1 MPEHAPGDTPGH
13 LDIDAVSAF
22 IDRDLHDDDFAVI
35 SMHLTQCP
43 DCKREVLEVRT
54 TVFLLNTLPQY
65 EPRRSFCLGQEHM
78 RASRRR
84 ATQVAPTWET
94 GGLPASVA
102 TATAAATAAPPRFT
116 SWLPG
121 LQVAAMVAGVLLL
134 LVTVGDWRGFS
145 GDLSPQQFAAPT
157 AAAGLPAEQAPA
169 AALAPDAEQPPA
181 APAPSAAFLAEVD
194 SEQPVTTSGGTNLAD
209 SASQEVSEQS
219 VSRSAVSS
227 TASAGAA
234 AVTQPLTG
242 ADTASAPVSTVT
254 SGDTEA
260 AVSASEPG
268 SRLRLV
274 QIALFAILAWLVVTI
289 VGLRW
294 VRRLR

>member
-13 LDIDAVSAF
+13 LDTDAVSAF

-43 DCKREVLEVRT
+43 DCEREVLEVRA
-54 TVFLLNTLPQY
+54 TVFLLSTLPQY
-65 EPRRSFCLGQEHM
+65 EPRRSFCLGQEHA
-78 RASRRR
+78 RAARRR
-84 ATQVAPTWET
+84 AAQAAHASDTGALPPSVGPVTAP
-94 GGLPASVA
+94 
-102 TATAAATAAPPRFT
+102 AAAPPPRFT

-121 LQVAAMVAGVLLL
+121 LQIAAMVAGVLLL

-157 AAAGLPAEQAPA
+157 AAAGLPAEQ
-169 AALAPDAEQPPA
+169 EIPA
-181 APAPSAAFLAEVD
+181 APAPNAAFQPEMD
-194 SEQPVTTSGGTNLAD
+194 NEQAFTTSDGTNVAD
-209 SASQEVSEQS
+209 SASEEVSERS
-219 VSRSAVSS
+219 VSRAAVVS
-227 TASAGAA
+227 TSSAGAA
-234 AVTQPLTG
+234 AVTQPLSG
-242 ADTASAPVSTVT
+242 ADNAPAAVSTVT
-254 SGDTEA
+254 PGDAETT
-260 AVSASEPG
+260 ASSREPG

>member
-43 DCKREVLEVRT
+43 GCEREVLEVRT
-54 TVFLLNTLPQY
+54 TVFLLSTLPQY
-65 EPRRSFCLGQEHM
+65 EPRRSFCLGPEHA

-84 ATQVAPTWET
+84 VSQEAPAWDA
-94 GGLPASVA
+94 GPLPTS
-102 TATAAATAAPPRFT
+102 TAAVAAGAAPAPRFT

-145 GDLSPQQFAAPT
+145 GDLSPQQLAAPT
-157 AAAGLPAEQAPA
+157 AAAGLPAEE
-169 AALAPDAEQPPA
+169 ALPA
-181 APAPSAAFLAEVD
+181 APAPNAAFLPDAER
-194 SEQPVTTSGGTNLAD
+194 EQAVTTSGGTNLAD
-209 SASQEVSEQS
+209 SASQEVSERS
-219 VSRSAVSS
+219 ISRSAVVS
-227 TASAGAA
+227 TVSTGAA
-234 AVTQPLTG
+234 AVTQPLAG
-242 ADTASAPVSTVT
+242 ADIAPAAVSTVT
-254 SGDTEA
+254 PEDAETTVSGR
-260 AVSASEPG
+260 EPG

-274 QIALFAILAWLVVTI
+274 QIALVAILAWLVVTI

>member
-43 DCKREVLEVRT
+43 GCDREVLEVRT
-54 TVFLLNTLPQY
+54 TVFLLSTLPQY
-65 EPRRSFCLGQEHM
+65 EPRRSFCLGQEHA
-78 RASRRR
+78 RAARRR
-84 ATQVAPTWET
+84 AAQDAPAWDA
-94 GGLPASVA
+94 GSLAASMA
-102 TATAAATAAPPRFT
+102 PAAAGGAAPAPRFT

-121 LQVAAMVAGVLLL
+121 LQVAAMMAGVLLL

-145 GDLSPQQFAAPT
+145 GDLSPQQLAAPT
-157 AAAGLPAEQAPA
+157 AAAGLPAEE
-169 AALAPDAEQPPA
+169 ALPA
-181 APAPSAAFLAEVD
+181 APVPNTAFLPEAD
-194 SEQPVTTSGGTNLAD
+194 REQAVTTSGGTNLAD
-209 SASQEVSEQS
+209 SASQEMSERS
-219 VSRSAVSS
+219 ISRSAVVS
-227 TASAGAA
+227 TVSTGAA
-234 AVTQPLTG
+234 AVTQPLAG
-242 ADTASAPVSTVT
+242 ADVAPAAVSTVT
-254 SGDTEA
+254 PEDAET
-260 AVSASEPG
+260 AVSEREPG

-294 VRRLR
+294 VRRLS

>member
-35 SMHLTQCP
+35 SMHVTQCP
-43 DCKREVLEVRT
+43 DCAREVLEVRT
-54 TVFLLNTLPQY
+54 TVFLLSTLPQY
-65 EPRRSFCLGQEHM
+65 EPRRSFCLGQEHA

-84 ATQVAPTWET
+84 VAAAHARDASP
-94 GGLPASVA
+94 LPASLA
-102 TATAAATAAPPRFT
+102 PAAAVANTPPPRFT

-145 GDLSPQQFAAPT
+145 GDLSPQQLAAPT
-157 AAAGLPAEQAPA
+157 AAAGLPAEQA
-169 AALAPDAEQPPA
+169 LPA
-181 APAPSAAFLAEVD
+181 APAPNAAFQADVD
-194 SEQPVTTSGGTNLAD
+194 SEQAVTTSDGTNLAD
-209 SASQEVSEQS
+209 SASQEMSERS
-219 VSRSAVSS
+219 ISRSAVVS
-227 TASAGAA
+227 TVSTGAA
-234 AVTQPLTG
+234 AVTQPLAG
-242 ADTASAPVSTVT
+242 ADTAPEAVSTVT
-254 SGDTEA
+254 PENAETTVSGR
-260 AVSASEPG
+260 EPG

>member
-35 SMHLTQCP
+35 SMHVTQCP
-43 DCKREVLEVRT
+43 DCAREVLEVRT
-54 TVFLLNTLPQY
+54 TVFLLSTLPQY
-65 EPRRSFCLGQEHM
+65 EPRRTFCLGQEHA

-84 ATQVAPTWET
+84 PVAPAPAWDA
-94 GGLPASVA
+94 GPLPASVA
-102 TATAAATAAPPRFT
+102 AATAAASPPRFT

-121 LQVAAMVAGVLLL
+121 LQVAAMLAGVLLL

-145 GDLSPQQFAAPT
+145 GDLSPQQLAAPT
-157 AAAGLPAEQAPA
+157 AAAGLPGGQ
-169 AALAPDAEQPPA
+169 A
-181 APAPSAAFLAEVD
+181 APAPNAAFQDDVD
-194 SEQPVTTSGGTNLAD
+194 REQAVTTSDGTNLAD
-209 SASQEVSEQS
+209 SASQEMSERS
-219 VSRSAVSS
+219 VSRSAVVS
-227 TASAGAA
+227 TVSTGAA
-234 AVTQPLTG
+234 AVAQPLGG
-242 ADTASAPVSTVT
+242 AEIAPAVVSTVT
-254 SGDTEA
+254 PEEA
-260 AVSASEPG
+260 GTTVIGREPG